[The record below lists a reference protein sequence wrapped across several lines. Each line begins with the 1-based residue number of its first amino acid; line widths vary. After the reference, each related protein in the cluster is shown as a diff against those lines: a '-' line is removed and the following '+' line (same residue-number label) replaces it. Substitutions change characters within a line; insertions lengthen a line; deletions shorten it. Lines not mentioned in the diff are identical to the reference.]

1 MVTRGL
7 MPGAVSISCSAGMQQ
22 PNSTTGL
29 KVLMQNLS
37 RGSENAISASKG
49 VLLMF
54 NFSANHL
61 QWLSTHRYSRCNVHI
76 LQDQDTKRCYK
87 VHDFVKKWQFEG
99 SRQYAVSGKVNSTD
113 KIYLVLETV
122 KEK

>member
-1 MVTRGL
+1 
-7 MPGAVSISCSAGMQQ
+7 MPGSVMMSCNAGMQQ

-29 KVLMQNLS
+29 KVFIKPSRMQYKMLYQYL
-37 RGSENAISASKG
+37 KG
-49 VLLMF
+49 VRMF

-61 QWLSTHRYSRCNVHI
+61 QWRSTNSNLRYNVHV
-76 LQDQDTKRCYK
+76 LKDADTKRCYK
-87 VHDFVKKWQFEG
+87 VYDFMKKWQFEKL
-99 SRQYAVSGKVNSTD
+99 RQYNVSGKVNSAD